1 MAPSSGG
8 LYPYARFW
16 TRQQRLMEQ
25 HLHEHLR
32 VSPFLTLSSQSKFL
46 IEGDQGRLRLPR
58 VCCEGASQTYRKTVQ
73 QLCRAILASLHTRKL
88 HRDCCLKKWFLWAC
102 VHGVPVSV
110 CWLAGCTNGILE
122 LSEHDWSSA
131 DHGSAM
137 QVPGEVSQQA
147 PCQLDAVSTHLLIEQ
162 HVQHDHLVDHK
173 PVVSAH
179 ASQGNV
185 QDRLPYSGQSR
196 ISALGTASLKE
207 SSNEFNRMPNYSLL
221 GALLQ
226 FGMPP
231 VDENKCKQP
240 SRVEVPEILFAKHR
254 NMKPACGPELS
265 GGQVSQCKP
274 LQVKPGRAQTYG
286 QPPQPQGAKLV
297 GCGDALVPYLYT
309 AVASL
314 QGCFAYLCGTKVGEA
329 SHPGPE
335 RGKPSAAA
343 QVKHDPSTGVR
354 VGEASNPGP
363 SPFGPELENMIKQ
376 YVMEAV
382 REAIKD
388 AFMSLGI
395 SAPASSGQTVDVPQG
410 GQQAGS
416 TSADKPGKGS
426 LKGKSK
432 PQASPPC
439 DKDRGKGRDGNATK
453 PLVPL
458 TQVNPPNPPTSS
470 TPNKRGKGRGQAAEN
485 EWKVVTR
492 QPKAGEFQ
500 LRSQDWNAPV
510 VPFNKL
516 SAAIDATEANAVLEG
531 VMLADKQEVEHA
543 KMMLQGSKAQYKFLL
558 IYLAKE
564 EKSQK
569 IPGRIQDQLCFRD
582 AIVLQCH
589 SSDVSQSPTPAGLA
603 NAPIK
608 VAPLQSIAVY
618 VRVPKQYASDQL
630 WSSFCKNA
638 SKTIATWAADRH
650 VQPLDSFNWAEEK
663 QRTGGQELQVFGIMR
678 IPKKDLSTL
687 LAVSGQLGVFIEPCR
702 SQAPRIKITWIERV
716 KGENATQYLTRA
728 NQHGAAFGL
737 AVHGGRLGWR
747 LAAQP
752 DELLPRVWTLPWLPM
767 HWDDDA
773 VKQLL
778 SSEFKDIALLTHRRN
793 RGNLSYRFRATCL
806 KGDKDL
812 VALLAETDTGPLTLW
827 ASVAPARTL
836 QKSQRKL
843 PQGAVPVVL
852 PKERST
858 AFPTTSKAM
867 SEPEVGADGKPVPGA
882 KRTKCDVRTVPDDLK
897 TIEMAKDGNCIYRAV
912 AEGLAWLSGGKLRV
926 EHREVR
932 AKAIAHLQKHKT
944 AYFAQW
950 DGESPSGDPM
960 QSFDDYLAAS
970 ARDCSYGSP
979 LEVEALARVFDVQIV
994 VIPYM
999 ADFAVMS
1006 FRTSQAKRVLVLWYQ
1021 DRHVDLLVPKADT
1034 KKYPEAVLR
1043 ITTGP
1048 VHKLRAGG
1056 PRSTCSRAS
1065 QSASEWTIGARSSVS
1080 LLSPKHGSK
1089 KGKGVDTLDSFSVWS
1104 RAPSDA
1110 SLRNQTAMTS
1120 EAKAKNACNSS
1131 DRTRQRLASGG
1142 SGDKG
1147 KVVFSGRSNR
1157 RGEAKPASLTPSTP
1171 PRPISQVGNNNHAAQ
1186 VTAST
1191 SCKRKLTKTASDA
1204 SQDLSGCSDERPAKR
1219 IYRAVDC
1226 RRDEP
1231 AFPVKC
1237 PLCPYK
1243 TSVSTFKAVR
1253 QQLRGHYKKHHRDAV
1268 LPAPSARR
1276 KASYQNL
1283 VRVQDD
1289 KAQVHWKCPLCP
1301 MAMLKEDA
1309 DQMCESSV
1317 AKHKNQ
1323 HKRTHHPKTR
1333 WTTWR
1338 KLDYES
1344 RAAKVVRTKLFARTS
1359 NSLEEITE
1367 MQDLGFDFLWW
1378 PRARGYC
1385 KNLKQQSSYIAR
1397 MHPTWVCK
1405 QCGNTFKAKKE
1416 AITHAERICPFSHPK
1431 SALSMK
1437 WCRSLLRHRIRVL
1450 AKLRD
1455 KYVASAPESDR
1466 RSCDLVL
1473 FDKALDHF
1481 GGFSF

>member
-1 MAPSSGG
+1 MNEKLQASLGVNLLLP
-8 LYPYARFW
+8 PRIAA
-16 TRQQRLMEQ
+16 
-25 HLHEHLR
+25 
-32 VSPFLTLSSQSKFL
+32 KFL
-46 IEGDQGRLRLPR
+46 IEGDQGLLRLPR
-58 VCCEGASQTYRKTVQ
+58 VCCEGASQTLRKTMQ
-73 QLCRAILASLHTRKL
+73 QLCRAILAARHTL
-88 HRDCCLKKWFLWAC
+88 NLQRDRCHKQWFLWAC
-102 VHGVPVSV
+102 SHRVPVSI
-110 CWLAGCTNGILE
+110 CWLSGCADGIPT
-122 LSEHDWSSA
+122 LSEHEWSNA
-131 DHGSAM
+131 DHGSAG

-147 PCQLDAVSTHLLIEQ
+147 PCQSDAVSTHLKTKQ
-162 HVQHDHLVDHK
+162 HVQHDHLADSQIAF
-173 PVVSAH
+173 SAQVC
-179 ASQGNV
+179 QGDL
-185 QDRLPYSGQSR
+185 QERLPFSR
-196 ISALGTASLKE
+196 QDGAVAQDSASFEE
-207 SSNEFNRMPNYSLL
+207 SSNENNRVSNNSLL

-226 FGMPP
+226 FGRPT
-231 VDENKCKQP
+231 VDEQEGTQSASVDAAEMQLPEHVSMKQEP
-240 SRVEVPEILFAKHR
+240 GTELIGYEV
-254 NMKPACGPELS
+254 S
-265 GGQVSQCKP
+265 P
-274 LQVKPGRAQTYG
+274 LTTSKGESGRAQSVG
-286 QPPQPQGAKLV
+286 HRPQIHGDNRV
-297 GCGDALVPYLYT
+297 GCGDALLPYMFS

-314 QGCFAYLCGTKVGEA
+314 QECFAYLRGMRVGEA
-329 SHPGPE
+329 SNPGPVT
-335 RGKPSAAA
+335 GKHGAAK
-343 QVKHDPSTGVR
+343 QVKHDHTTGVR
-354 VGEASNPGP
+354 IGEASNPGP

-382 REAIKD
+382 RAAIKD
-388 AFMSLGI
+388 AFQSLGL
-395 SAPASSGQTVDVPQG
+395 SAPASSGQSAEVPQNAPK
-410 GQQAGS
+410 AGS
-416 TSADKPGKGS
+416 APADKPDKVS
-426 LKGKSK
+426 TKGKSK
-432 PQASPPC
+432 PHASPPSE
-439 DKDRGKGRDGNATK
+439 KDRGKGKDGPATK
-453 PLVPL
+453 PLVQH
-458 TQVNPPNPPTSS
+458 TQVNPPSPPAPPPT
-470 TPNKRGKGRGQAAEN
+470 NKRGKGRGQAADN
-485 EWKVVTR
+485 EWKLVTR
-492 QPKAGEFQ
+492 QQKAGEFQ

-510 VPFNKL
+510 VPFSKL
-516 SAAIDATEANAVLEG
+516 SAAIDATDANAVLEG
-531 VMLADKQEVEHA
+531 VMLADKQEIEHA
-543 KMMLQGSKAQYKFLL
+543 KIMLQGSKAQYKFLL

-589 SSDVSQSPTPAGLA
+589 SSTVSQSPTPAGLA

-678 IPKKDLSTL
+678 IPKKDMSNL
-687 LAVSGQLGVFIEPCR
+687 LAVSGQQGVFIEPCR

-778 SSEFKDIALLTHRRN
+778 SSEFKEIELLTHRRN

-836 QKSQRKL
+836 QKSQRRL
-843 PQGAVPVVL
+843 PQGAVPVVA
-852 PKERST
+852 PKQRST
-858 AFPTTSKAM
+858 AFPTTTKAM
-867 SEPEVGADGKPVPGA
+867 SEPEVGTDGKPVPGA
-882 KRTKCDVRTVPDDLK
+882 KRTKCDVRTVPDDLQ
-897 TIEMAKDGNCIYRAV
+897 TIEVAKDGNCIYRAV
-912 AEGLAWLSGGKLRV
+912 SEGLAWLTGGKLKV
-926 EHREVR
+926 EHRELR
-932 AKAIAHLQKHKT
+932 AKAITHLQKHKS
-944 AYFAQW
+944 AYSAQW

-960 QSFDDYLAAS
+960 KSFDDYLAAS
-970 ARDCSYGSP
+970 ARDSSYGSP
-979 LEVEALARVFDVQIV
+979 LEVEALARVFDVQIIL
-994 VIPYM
+994 IPYM

-1021 DRHVDLLVPKADT
+1021 DKHVDLLIPKADT
-1034 KKYPEAVLR
+1034 KRYPEAVLS

-1056 PRSTCSRAS
+1056 PSSTCSRAS
-1065 QSASEWTIGARSSVS
+1065 KSASEWTVGARSSVS
-1080 LLSPKHGSK
+1080 LLSQKPAGK
-1089 KGKGVDTLDSFSVWS
+1089 KGKVVDSLDTASVWS

-1110 SLRNQTAMTS
+1110 SFLCQTAQS
-1120 EAKAKNACNSS
+1120 SSAKTQNVCNSS
-1131 DRTRQRLASGG
+1131 DRTLQQHVSGVPG
-1142 SGDKG
+1142 IKG
-1147 KVVFSGRSNR
+1147 TVGFSGRSNR
-1157 RGEAKPASLTPSTP
+1157 RGDAVHASLPPSTP
-1171 PRPISQVGNNNHAAQ
+1171 VSTTSQAKAKNHAAQ
-1186 VTAST
+1186 VAKSA
-1191 SCKRKLTKTASDA
+1191 SCKRRLTQTASDA
-1204 SQDLSGCSDERPAKR
+1204 SQDLSGCSEEQPVKR
-1219 IYRAVDC
+1219 RYRAVDC
-1226 RRDEP
+1226 RRDDS
-1231 AFPVKC
+1231 AYPVKC

-1243 TSVSTFKAVR
+1243 ASVSTFPAVR
-1253 QQLRGHYKKHHRDAV
+1253 RHLRDHYKKHHRDAE
-1268 LPAPSARR
+1268 LPAPAARR

-1283 VRVQDD
+1283 VRIHEH

-1323 HKRTHHPKTR
+1323 HKRKHHPKTR

-1344 RAAKVVRTKLFARTS
+1344 RAAKGVRTKLFARTS
-1359 NSLEEITE
+1359 NSFEEIAE
-1367 MQDLGFDFLWW
+1367 MQARGFDFLWW
-1378 PRARGYC
+1378 PRAKGFC

-1431 SALSMK
+1431 SALSLK

-1455 KYVASAPESDR
+1455 RYVASAPESDR
-1466 RSCDLVL
+1466 KSCDLVL

-1481 GGFSF
+1481 SGFNF